1 MYMKNKII
9 ILAIAI
15 CMGIGA
21 KAQEVAYTNAT
32 EFPLY
37 GKISDETKTRYE
49 RLPAKL
55 EGVSRKDVWRLGRN
69 SAGLYIRFCSNTT
82 SVRIKW
88 ESLFEHKENHM
99 SDLATRGMDLYAL
112 VDGEWK
118 AVAPIRPTRTGMNE
132 WAVVRNM
139 LPIERE
145 YMLYL
150 SLYDGV
156 KTIEIG
162 VDKDAYLEQPKVKS
176 PSTEKPIV
184 MYGTSILQG
193 GCSSRPGMCYT
204 NILSRK
210 FDREVFNLGFSGNA
224 RLDMEIAELMATVKD
239 PGLFVIDC
247 IPNSS
252 DKLINEKGEAFF
264 RVLRDAHPDV
274 PVIFVEDP
282 IFPRTAFDT
291 KLHEEVVGRNIAL
304 TNLFKRLKKAGE
316 KKIYYV
322 SAKNMLGDDGEATVD
337 GSHFTDLGNMRYVE
351 NILPTMKKALKGG
364 SKK

>member
-1 MYMKNKII
+1 MKVKFKLLALALTMSMTTLAQKI
-9 ILAIAI
+9 
-15 CMGIGA
+15 
-21 KAQEVAYTNAT
+21 VYTDAT

-37 GKISDETKTRYE
+37 GKISNETNARYE
-49 RLPAKL
+49 RLPGKL
-55 EGVSRKDVWRLGRN
+55 EGVSRKEVWKLGRN
-69 SAGLYIRFCSNTT
+69 SAGLYIRFRSNTT

-88 ESLFEHKENHM
+88 EALFDNEQNHM
-99 SDLATRGMDLYAL
+99 TDLGTRGLDLYAL

-118 AVAPIRPTRTGMNE
+118 AVAPVRPTRKGMNE
-132 WAVVRNM
+132 WTVIRNM
-139 LPIERE
+139 QPIERE

-156 KTIEIG
+156 KSIEIG
-162 VDKDAYLEQPKVKS
+162 VDEGALLEQPLVNS

-193 GCSSRPGMCYT
+193 GCASRPGMAYT
-204 NILSRK
+204 NILGRI
-210 FDREVFNLGFSGNA
+210 FDKEVFNLGFSGNA
-224 RLDMEIAELMATVKD
+224 RFDMEIAELMATVKD
-239 PGLFVIDC
+239 PGVFVIDC

-282 IFPRTAFDT
+282 IFPRSAFDV
-291 KLHEEVVGRNIAL
+291 KLDEEVVGRNIAL
-304 TNLFKRLKKAGE
+304 TNLYKKLKKAGE

-322 SAKNMLGDDGEATVD
+322 SADKMLGTDGDATVD
-337 GSHFTDLGNMRYVE
+337 GSHFTDLGMWRYVQ
-351 NILPTMKKALKGG
+351 NMVPTMKKALKR
-364 SKK
+364 

>member
-1 MYMKNKII
+1 MKNKIAL
-9 ILAIAI
+9 LAVAL

-21 KAQEVAYTNAT
+21 EAQKVVYTNAT

-37 GKISDETKTRYE
+37 GKISTETNARYE
-49 RLPAKL
+49 RLPSKL
-55 EGVSRKDVWRLGRN
+55 EGVSRDAVWKLGRN
-69 SAGLYIRFCSNTT
+69 SAGLYVRFCSNTT

-88 ESLFEHKENHM
+88 ESLFDNEQNHM
-99 SDLATRGMDLYAL
+99 TDLGTRGLDLYAL

-118 AVAPIRPTRTGMNE
+118 AVAPVRPTRKGMNE
-132 WAVVRNM
+132 WTVVRNM

-156 KTIEIG
+156 KSIEIG
-162 VDKDAYLEQPKVKS
+162 VDEAASLEQPKVNS
-176 PSTEKPIV
+176 PRTEKPIV

-193 GCSSRPGMCYT
+193 GCASRPGMCYT

-224 RLDMEIAELMATVKD
+224 RLDMEIAELMATVED
-239 PGLFVIDC
+239 PGVFVIDC

-304 TNLFKRLKKAGE
+304 TNLFKKLKKAGE

-322 SAKNMLGDDGEATVD
+322 SAKKMLGDDGEATVD

-351 NILPTMKKALKGG
+351 NILPTMKKALKQ
-364 SKK
+364 